1 MLRHG
6 DLSGTIVARYHPGRP
21 KSINQVQINS
31 ADPNVEAG
39 WVDAGMF
46 SGGKANIGSLTPG
59 WTLWVRVRTV
69 GLKGV
74 MGAWSD
80 PAKIFVI

>member
-1 MLRHG
+1 MN
-6 DLSGTIVARYHPGRP
+6 TITA
-21 KSINQVQINS
+21 Q
-31 ADPNVEAG
+31 
-39 WVDAGMF
+39 
-46 SGGKANIGSLTPG
+46 GSLTPG

-69 GLKGV
+69 GLKAI